1 MMYAYNGWLKKV
13 KEILNERIFWLVDN
27 QNGKMNSLSG
37 WEDTSQKT
45 FLFNLEKFLLKLMMT
60 TINPTEVWSV
70 TKLFSLAVKL
80 G

>member
-1 MMYAYNGWLKKV
+1 MKGYFA
-13 KEILNERIFWLVDN
+13 LVDN

-37 WEDTSQKT
+37 WEDTSQKA

-70 TKLFSLAVKL
+70 TKLF
-80 G
+80 

>member
-1 MMYAYNGWLKKV
+1 MKGYFA
-13 KEILNERIFWLVDN
+13 LVDN

-45 FLFNLEKFLLKLMMT
+45 FLFNLEKFLLIQKLMMT

-70 TKLFSLAVKL
+70 TKLF
-80 G
+80 

>member
-1 MMYAYNGWLKKV
+1 MKGYFA
-13 KEILNERIFWLVDN
+13 LVDN

>member
-1 MMYAYNGWLKKV
+1 MKGYFA
-13 KEILNERIFWLVDN
+13 LVDN

-70 TKLFSLAVKL
+70 T
-80 G
+80 

>member
-1 MMYAYNGWLKKV
+1 MKGYFA
-13 KEILNERIFWLVDN
+13 LVDN

-70 TKLFSLAVKL
+70 TKLF
-80 G
+80 

>member
-1 MMYAYNGWLKKV
+1 MKGYFA
-13 KEILNERIFWLVDN
+13 LVDN

-37 WEDTSQKT
+37 WEDT
-45 FLFNLEKFLLKLMMT
+45 FLFKLEKFLLKLMMT

>member
-1 MMYAYNGWLKKV
+1 MKGYFA
-13 KEILNERIFWLVDN
+13 LVDN

-45 FLFNLEKFLLKLMMT
+45 FLFELEKFLLKLMMT
-60 TINPTEVWSV
+60 TINPMEVWSV

>member
-1 MMYAYNGWLKKV
+1 MKGYFA
-13 KEILNERIFWLVDN
+13 LVDN

-45 FLFNLEKFLLKLMMT
+45 FLFELEKFLLKLMMT
-60 TINPTEVWSV
+60 TINPMEVWSV
-70 TKLFSLAVKL
+70 TKMFSLAVKS

>member
-1 MMYAYNGWLKKV
+1 MKGYFA
-13 KEILNERIFWLVDN
+13 LVDN

-45 FLFNLEKFLLKLMMT
+45 FLFELEKFLLKLMMT

-70 TKLFSLAVKL
+70 TKLF
-80 G
+80 

>member
-1 MMYAYNGWLKKV
+1 MKGYFA
-13 KEILNERIFWLVDN
+13 LVDN

-45 FLFNLEKFLLKLMMT
+45 FLFKLEKFLLKLMMT

-70 TKLFSLAVKL
+70 TKLFSLAVKS

>member
-13 KEILNERIFWLVDN
+13 KEILNERIFCTGDN

-45 FLFNLEKFLLKLMMT
+45 FLFKLEKFLLKLMMT

-70 TKLFSLAVKL
+70 TKLF
-80 G
+80 

>member
-1 MMYAYNGWLKKV
+1 MKGYFA
-13 KEILNERIFWLVDN
+13 LVDN

-60 TINPTEVWSV
+60 TINTTEVWSV
-70 TKLFSLAVKL
+70 TKLF
-80 G
+80 

>member
-1 MMYAYNGWLKKV
+1 MKGYFA
-13 KEILNERIFWLVDN
+13 LVDN

-45 FLFNLEKFLLKLMMT
+45 FLFELEKFLLKLMMT

>member
-1 MMYAYNGWLKKV
+1 MKGYFA
-13 KEILNERIFWLVDN
+13 LVDN

-37 WEDTSQKT
+37 WEDISQKT

>member
-1 MMYAYNGWLKKV
+1 MKGYFA
-13 KEILNERIFWLVDN
+13 LVDN

-45 FLFNLEKFLLKLMMT
+45 FLFNVEKFLLKLMMT

-70 TKLFSLAVKL
+70 TKLF
-80 G
+80 

>member
-1 MMYAYNGWLKKV
+1 MKGYFA
-13 KEILNERIFWLVDN
+13 LVDN

-45 FLFNLEKFLLKLMMT
+45 FLFKLEKFLLKLMMT
-60 TINPTEVWSV
+60 TEVWSV
-70 TKLFSLAVKL
+70 TKLFSLAVKS

>member
-1 MMYAYNGWLKKV
+1 MKGYFA
-13 KEILNERIFWLVDN
+13 LVDN

-45 FLFNLEKFLLKLMMT
+45 FLFKLEKFLLKLMMT

-70 TKLFSLAVKL
+70 TKLLSLAVKL

>member
-1 MMYAYNGWLKKV
+1 MKGYFA
-13 KEILNERIFWLVDN
+13 LVDN

-60 TINPTEVWSV
+60 INPTEVWSV

>member
-1 MMYAYNGWLKKV
+1 MKGYFA
-13 KEILNERIFWLVDN
+13 LVDN

-45 FLFNLEKFLLKLMMT
+45 FLFNLEKFLLKLMMM